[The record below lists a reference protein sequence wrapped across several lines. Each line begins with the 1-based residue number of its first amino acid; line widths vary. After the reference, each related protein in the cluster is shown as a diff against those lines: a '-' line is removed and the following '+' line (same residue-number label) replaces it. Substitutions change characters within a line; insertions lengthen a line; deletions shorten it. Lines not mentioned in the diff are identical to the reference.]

1 MRRRSSRYEREL
13 RSEERRAIIWLS
25 YFGIAVALRIEYQ
38 RAIDAGQRP
47 FINFFCNYP
56 CPHLT
61 VYIVE
66 ALNVLIVFWFLYT
79 ICVLLFFSEDWFHR
93 WGKLGKQAREQ
104 FRRFANFFMFA
115 YPALGG
121 AFTVVSALS
130 FLLPESAQPAF
141 WIFAIYGLTAVG
153 ILLLERVTG
162 ERNTLRVSAEAV
174 LEGFKVGLELV
185 IEGLL
190 PILEKMVKRLAKGKI
205 PTKLVSLRLRVVK
218 LLAKRKGRPKIRYW
232 QRKKSLN

>member
-1 MRRRSSRYEREL
+1 LSQDPEKYGREL

-25 YFGIAVALRIEYQ
+25 YFGVAVALRIEYQ
-38 RAIDAGQRP
+38 RAIEAGQRP
-47 FINFFCNYP
+47 FVNFFCNYP

-79 ICVLLFFSEDWFHR
+79 ICILLFFSEDWFHR
-93 WGKLGKQAREQ
+93 WGSLGRQAREQ

-121 AFTVVSALS
+121 AFIIVSALS
-130 FLLPESAQPAF
+130 FLLPESSQSVY
-141 WIFAIYGLTAVG
+141 WIAAIYGLTAVG
-153 ILLLERVTG
+153 IWLLERVTG
-162 ERNTLRVSAEAV
+162 ERNTLRVLAEGV
-174 LEGFKVGLELV
+174 IDFFKIATELV

-190 PILEKMVKRLAKGKI
+190 PILEKMFKRLSKGKI
-205 PTKLVSLRLRVVK
+205 PTKLVSVRLRVVR
-218 LLAKRKGRPKIRYW
+218 LLAKRKGRVKIRYLGG
-232 QRKKSLN
+232 KKS